1 MGVEE
6 AQQGRTLGANPD
18 SFMDS
23 AVVPLRPP
31 TIRTVLRDRGE
42 QETLNV

>member
-23 AVVPLRPP
+23 AVVPFKPP
-31 TIRTVLRDRGE
+31 TIRTVRRDRSE
-42 QETLNV
+42 RDAK